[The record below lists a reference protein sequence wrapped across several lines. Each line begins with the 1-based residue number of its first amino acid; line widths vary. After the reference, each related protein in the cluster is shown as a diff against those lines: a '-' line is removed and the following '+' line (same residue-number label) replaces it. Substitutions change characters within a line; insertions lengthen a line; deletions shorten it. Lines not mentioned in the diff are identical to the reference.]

1 MASSK
6 VQEEK
11 KEVSLDKEKLEQ
23 ERIEQER
30 LEQERRKKE
39 FYNEKI
45 PVFIRRPEGVKDN
58 AATITLNGT
67 NYQIMYDREV
77 MVPRCV
83 ALIAEEAQR
92 NNMIAEGR
100 ARELAEANQFLGD
113 M

>member
-1 MASSK
+1 MAASK

-11 KEVSLDKEKLEQ
+11 KEVSLEQ
-23 ERIEQER
+23 ERI
-30 LEQERRKKE
+30 EQERRKKE

-83 ALIAEEAQR
+83 ALIAQEAQR
-92 NNMIAEGR
+92 NSMIAEGR

>member
-1 MASSK
+1 MAASK

-11 KEVSLDKEKLEQ
+11 KEVSLEQ
-23 ERIEQER
+23 ERI
-30 LEQERRKKE
+30 EQERRKKE

-83 ALIAEEAQR
+83 ALIAQEAQR